1 LAPAGHHVAAHPLH
15 VGELPGDAVL
25 LRRVHHAVEQFFGD
39 QQAGGQVV
47 GDSAVLSDDVPVVG
61 RLPVAL
67 AGERGDELAE
77 VRAHQLRLVG
87 AGEPGLAAGGPGVVR
102 LAGHVQPVDLGR
114 DAVVVVVQ
122 GGVDAE
128 DALDARRAVVL
139 LGGVAP
145 VRVRVGL
152 ALVGLGVLL
161 RVQRVDV
168 EGVFGVALLDL
179 DVVLGDERLDRREG
193 VVAVIGVRLAELLQE
208 LEPGIHSPVPPQK
221 RGCLWKAPR
230 VSGGCE
236 ARQAGRIGC
245 GGRVASGSD
254 RLKRR
259 LPKRWLSESPA
270 WGDQSAPGDRRT
282 EWSVWVYPDPPRL
295 DPSRGLLPQ
304 VYPQYLPRATRRRTS
319 RGAVE
324 LPNGG

>member
-1 LAPAGHHVAAHPLH
+1 
-15 VGELPGDAVL
+15 
-25 LRRVHHAVEQFFGD
+25 
-39 QQAGGQVV
+39 
-47 GDSAVLSDDVPVVG
+47 
-61 RLPVAL
+61 
-67 AGERGDELAE
+67 
-77 VRAHQLRLVG
+77 
-87 AGEPGLAAGGPGVVR
+87 
-102 LAGHVQPVDLGR
+102 
-114 DAVVVVVQ
+114 
-122 GGVDAE
+122 
-128 DALDARRAVVL
+128 
-139 LGGVAP
+139 
-145 VRVRVGL
+145 
-152 ALVGLGVLL
+152 
-161 RVQRVDV
+161 
-168 EGVFGVALLDL
+168 
-179 DVVLGDERLDRREG
+179 
-193 VVAVIGVRLAELLQE
+193 RLAELLQE

-324 LPNGG
+324 LPNGGGRQPQSHGGRSGDAALDHQCVEFGGLAVVRHRGPALAGDVAGHGRDAGLQPLGGADDGLGGLAIPPVPLHLVGRG